1 MALAHIPEMT
11 GLGYGD
17 AGLTPRD
24 DSVVREVASRRSDE
38 AVADG
43 DGGGFGAVGD
53 A

>member
-1 MALAHIPEMT
+1 MRDSPRGD
-11 GLGYGD
+11 GLRS
-17 AGLTPRD
+17 AR
-24 DSVVREVASRRSDE
+24 SRLRRQSDE